1 MDIVASH
8 PIPRDARLYIAG
20 HRGLVGSAL
29 WRHFTAQGFKNLIG
43 RSSRELDLRDQRA
56 VAAFFTETRPDV
68 VVNAAAVV
76 GGIAANS
83 DRPSE
88 FLTDNL
94 RIQVNLLD
102 SAATI
107 GVGRF
112 LFLGSS
118 CIYPKFS
125 EQPIREEYLLTGPLE
140 ESNEAYAIAKIAGI
154 AQVKAIRRQYGL
166 PYVSAMPTSLYG
178 PGDNFHPHDSH
189 VLPALIARFHEAMK
203 TKAEYVTCWGS
214 GEVRRDFLHVDD
226 LAEACHVI
234 LDHYDEDQPINIG
247 TGSDLTVAEL
257 ARLVAGIIGYN
268 DEIRWNV
275 DKPDGTPRKVLDVQR
290 LNRLGWKPTISL
302 EQGVR
307 ATYEWYVAQ
316 QDTVRT

>member
-166 PYVSAMPTSLYG
+166 PYISAMPTSLYG

>member
-1 MDIVASH
+1 M
-8 PIPRDARLYIAG
+8 
-20 HRGLVGSAL
+20 
-29 WRHFTAQGFKNLIG
+29 
-43 RSSRELDLRDQRA
+43 
-56 VAAFFTETRPDV
+56 
-68 VVNAAAVV
+68 
-76 GGIAANS
+76 
-83 DRPSE
+83 
-88 FLTDNL
+88 
-94 RIQVNLLD
+94 
-102 SAATI
+102 
-107 GVGRF
+107 
-112 LFLGSS
+112 
-118 CIYPKFS
+118 
-125 EQPIREEYLLTGPLE
+125 
-140 ESNEAYAIAKIAGI
+140 
-154 AQVKAIRRQYGL
+154 
-166 PYVSAMPTSLYG
+166 
-178 PGDNFHPHDSH
+178 
-189 VLPALIARFHEAMK
+189 
-203 TKAEYVTCWGS
+203 
-214 GEVRRDFLHVDD
+214 RRDFLHVDD